1 MARGLVVEADGGSR
15 GNPGPAGY
23 GALVR
28 DAKTGELLK
37 EIAESIGIATNNV
50 AEYRGLIA
58 GLRAAHD
65 IDPTASISV
74 HMDSK
79 LVVEQMSGRWQ
90 IKHPD
95 MRLLARQALEIHER
109 SLITFGWVP
118 REQNSHA
125 DRLANEALD
134 AAELGQ
140 GWFGSSDVVP
150 PESVDLPSI
159 ANRLSGR
166 LAAQNANTTVF
177 LIRHGETELTPERR
191 FSGWGSSDPSLSDR
205 GRWQASAVAEALSWH
220 EIDAIISSPAART
233 LETAKEISKRSNAAI
248 VVNDDFKECSFGEW
262 DGLTFA
268 EVEEKDPS
276 TLHKWLASSAVAP
289 PGGESFNEVGER
301 VIRAFT
307 QVLNENQGQ
316 KIAIVSHVTPIK
328 QIITHLLDAPS
339 HALHRMDVHP
349 CSISVV
355 ASWPDGLSIVRGFN
369 EIAHLH
375 SR

>member
-1 MARGLVVEADGGSR
+1 
-15 GNPGPAGY
+15 
-23 GALVR
+23 
-28 DAKTGELLK
+28 
-37 EIAESIGIATNNV
+37 
-50 AEYRGLIA
+50 
-58 GLRAAHD
+58 
-65 IDPTASISV
+65 
-74 HMDSK
+74 
-79 LVVEQMSGRWQ
+79 VEQMSGRWQ

-191 FSGWGSSDPSLSDR
+191 FSGWGSNDPSLSDR

-328 QIITHLLDAPS
+328 QIITHLLDAPP